1 MPQWRVNVSVR
12 QRGPIFK
19 AAQSRAAARRMIVA
33 VNEEIAQE
41 GVNRV
46 KAVLNNVLKNPSG
59 YYESKIAV
67 QKRQIYRGVWDSNV
81 IYGGWLEG
89 VSSLNAATRFKGY
102 FTFRKVRQALN
113 QDSDRIAAPIIAQFL
128 RELGG

>member
-1 MPQWRVNVSVR
+1 ME
-12 QRGPIFK
+12 
-19 AAQSRAAARRMIVA
+19 
-33 VNEEIAQE
+33 VNEAIAQE

-46 KAVLNNVLKNPSG
+46 KTVLNNVLQNPTG
-59 YYESKIAV
+59 YYRSKVAI

-89 VSSLNAATRFKGY
+89 VSSMNAATRFKGY
-102 FTFRKVRQALN
+102 FTFRKVRQALQ
-113 QDSDRIAAPIIAQFL
+113 QDSDRIAAPVIAQFL